1 VTSTLP
7 RDGRHARS
15 ARTRAAVI
23 DALLELHLAGDLN
36 PTAGRVAERAGVSL
50 RTVYG
55 HFADLESLYA
65 EAGQRAMDRVR
76 ELSIGCNADWSDDPG
91 RLSLADR
98 ARRFAEAR
106 AAALE
111 WLRPISRA
119 AALREGVSPQM
130 LRNRERFVALGDSE
144 VRTLFA
150 PELVRLEPAA
160 AARAVHALHV
170 VAGGPAW
177 DALRQDRGLEPP
189 AATALLVELVGAT
202 AQAVLA
208 GSDPGSGTTSPRTAA
223 RRAG

>member
-1 VTSTLP
+1 
-7 RDGRHARS
+7 
-15 ARTRAAVI
+15 
-23 DALLELHLAGDLN
+23 
-36 PTAGRVAERAGVSL
+36 VAL

-55 HFADLESLYA
+55 HFADIESLYA

-76 ELSIGCNADWSDDPG
+76 ELAIAGTAEWSGDPA
-91 RLSLADR
+91 RLPLQDR

-119 AALREGVSPQM
+119 AVLREGVSPQM

-150 PELVRLEPAA
+150 PELARLDPAA
-160 AARAVHALHV
+160 AVRAVHALHV

-177 DALRQDRGLEPP
+177 DALRQDRGLEPS
-189 AATALLVELVGAT
+189 AATALLVDLVAAT
-202 AQAVLA
+202 AEAVFA
-208 GSDPGSGTTSPRTAA
+208 VPA
-223 RRAG
+223 RHT

>member
-1 VTSTLP
+1 MTATLP
-7 RDGRHARS
+7 ADGRLARS

-23 DALLELHLAGDLN
+23 DALLELNRAGDLS

-65 EAGQRAMDRVR
+65 EAGQRAMDLVR
-76 ELSIGCNADWSDDPG
+76 EIAVARTATWSGDPG
-91 RLSLADR
+91 RLPLEER
-98 ARRFAEAR
+98 ARLFAEAR
-106 AAALE
+106 AVALE

-119 AALREGVSPQM
+119 AVLREATSPQM

-150 PELVRLEPAA
+150 PELAGLD
-160 AARAVHALHV
+160 AARADRAVAALHV

-177 DALRQDRGLEPP
+177 DALRQDRGLAPED
-189 AATALLVELVGAT
+189 AAALLGDLVVATA
-202 AQAVLA
+202 
-208 GSDPGSGTTSPRTAA
+208 RTVFP
-223 RRAG
+223 

>member
-1 VTSTLP
+1 MTSTLP

-76 ELSIGCNADWSDDPG
+76 ELAVAFTASWSDDPD
-91 RLSLADR
+91 RLPLEKR
-98 ARRFAEAR
+98 ARLFAEAR
-106 AAALE
+106 AVALE

-119 AALREGVSPQM
+119 ATLREATSPQM

-144 VRTLFA
+144 VRALFA
-150 PELVRLEPAA
+150 PELAELDARDGE
-160 AARAVHALHV
+160 RAVCALHV

-177 DALRQDRGLEPP
+177 DALRHDRGLAPP
-189 AATALLVELVGAT
+189 AAAALLSDLVVAT
-202 AQAVLA
+202 ARSVFTVT
-208 GSDPGSGTTSPRTAA
+208 GRH
-223 RRAG
+223 R